1 MATTWYLG
9 PAGDLRALVC
19 PERNVDVSE
28 IRFGG
33 VHQSLGGARTMDVT
47 GNKVQYAFNWKYLEL
62 DEYSWLRALHTR
74 LIAGPHRLIDPLKK
88 NRLSVGASDGNIMP
102 HKWQFYTESAGLLTN
117 QLDYPTGVVGQRCVR
132 WSDRTASSTL
142 SVDLRKGTDVFPLET
157 VTVSMYL
164 KGASAVSVDMYIL
177 WYDKDGVFLSQSAV
191 TTHSVTT
198 SWVRYSATNTA
209 PTNAVIGVLGISSA
223 ATTTINLAA
232 PQFETGPSVTAWEQG
247 GANPLV
253 LVDQLS
259 TSSPRY
265 PVTDCALVLLES

>member
-117 QLDYPTGVVGQRCVR
+117 QLD
-132 WSDRTASSTL
+132 RTASSTL

-177 WYDKDGVFLSQSAV
+177 WYDKTGAFLSQSTA

-198 SWVRYSATNTA
+198 SWARYSATKTA
-209 PTNAVIGVLGISSA
+209 PVNAAIGVLGISSA

-232 PQFETGPSVTAWEQG
+232 PQFETGSSATAWEQG

-259 TSSPRY
+259 TTSPRY
-265 PVTDCALVLLES
+265 PVTDCAMVLLES

>member
-9 PAGDLRALVC
+9 PPGDLRALVC
-19 PERNVDVSE
+19 PERDVDVSE
-28 IRFGG
+28 VRFGG

-47 GNKVQYAFNWKYLEL
+47 GIKTQYTFNWTYLDQE
-62 DEYSWLRALHTR
+62 EYSWIRALHTR

-102 HKWQFYTESAGLLTN
+102 HKWQFFTESAGLLTN
-117 QLDYPTGVVGQRCVR
+117 QPDYPTGVTGQRCVR

-157 VTVSMYL
+157 ITVSMYL
-164 KGASAVSVDMYIL
+164 KGASAVSVDMYVL
-177 WYDKDGVFLSQSAV
+177 WYDKAGSFLSSSTV

-198 SWVRYSATNTA
+198 SWARYSTSKTA
-209 PTNAVIGVLGISSA
+209 PTDAVVGVLTIA
-223 ATTTINLAA
+223 ATATTIINLAA
-232 PQFETGPSVTAWEQG
+232 PQFETGSSVTAWEQG

-253 LVDQLS
+253 LIDQLS
-259 TSSPRY
+259 TISPRY
-265 PVTDCALVLLES
+265 PLSNCAMVLLES